1 MFEGAWIIRLNNNP
15 GNKDVAKRL
24 PAPQDYGLSRWSGS
38 HILLRRR
45 NKRYSAQKWSR
56 KIQLSRR
63 FVDLKFHQ
71 LSQIRYTRSSWRRL
85 LLWQAST
92 PKGLFSWDLIKQV
105 VKNQGYKNERE
116 HKCQTEGNIS
126 QLCRYARRVT
136 EATWRQRKVCQSDRI
151 SVGTLIYSI
160 MSGWNICCYS
170 PLTKLRWAKPVQTR
184 VWGKSHLAT
193 RKWTHTAGGI
203 IVSRIQSAVFPLLSP
218 CLRPKSVTHQSWKRT

>member
-92 PKGLFSWDLIKQV
+92 QKAFSAEIQLNRWWKIKAI
-105 VKNQGYKNERE
+105 KTRE
-116 HKCQTEGNIS
+116 
-126 QLCRYARRVT
+126 
-136 EATWRQRKVCQSDRI
+136 
-151 SVGTLIYSI
+151 SI
-160 MSGWNICCYS
+160 NV
-170 PLTKLRWAKPVQTR
+170 KLRETFPNCVAMLEGWQKQPGGN
-184 VWGKSHLAT
+184 GKS
-193 RKWTHTAGGI
+193 
-203 IVSRIQSAVFPLLSP
+203 VSL
-218 CLRPKSVTHQSWKRT
+218 TG

>member
-1 MFEGAWIIRLNNNP
+1 MWPRDFLPPKITGSPAEAGATYSCSTETKGILHRSGAGKSNYH
-15 GNKDVAKRL
+15 V
-24 PAPQDYGLSRWSGS
+24 GLSIWNSIS
-38 HILLRRR
+38 YH
-45 NKRYSAQKWSR
+45 S
-56 KIQLSRR
+56 
-63 FVDLKFHQ
+63 DLPG
-71 LSQIRYTRSSWRRL
+71 QIRYTRSSWRRF

-92 PKGLFSWDLIKQV
+92 PKGFFSWDPIKQV
-105 VKNQGYKNERE
+105 VKTQGYKNERE

-136 EATWRQRKVCQSDRI
+136 KAAWRQRKVCQSDRI

-184 VWGKSHLAT
+184 EWCKSHLAT
-193 RKWTHTAGGI
+193 RKWTHTTGGI

-218 CLRPKSVTHQSWKRT
+218 CSRPQSVTHQSWKGTETDV